1 MRSVPM
7 YFDTIFMEYIKTEKK
22 KKSVTF
28 FIFHKKF
35 QELFIIKYQKIKEL
49 KNSSFSHRRR
59 RRIGKRMAES

>member
-1 MRSVPM
+1 MPI

-35 QELFIIKYQKIKEL
+35 QELFIIRYQKIKEV

>member
-1 MRSVPM
+1 M

-35 QELFIIKYQKIKEL
+35 QEPFIIRYQKIKEL